1 MAFTT
6 LSTGIFVIQGRQF
19 SPGTEIPA
27 GTSLSRATLT
37 TIDEDT
43 GPLGPL
49 AIQSDPYR
57 LNAGEAVSFR
67 VNGIEI
73 SSVVPTLVSTT
84 LVTDA
89 GNIRALAFTIE
100 GNTYL
105 IPQTNAPIDAAST
118 IVTGSRLGTTPVT
131 SVDTTA
137 FGLLPENA
145 DIFAGQIY
153 TEVKFGSNLSSS
165 SIGDIR
171 LYDADDIR
179 GNADS
184 VGEEVALFTAAA
196 PTGVSPFIGI
206 GEAIEVFATL
216 RFDDGGTLG
225 LNAVMRNLSGSYGE
239 STQRYLFDD
248 AALAASGRTLSDIAQ
263 VVSFVST
270 DHDLNWTDL
279 GLQLVAEGNG
289 TATPD
294 PAPAP
299 PINEITGTGRRD
311 ALVGTA
317 GRDVLA
323 GLAGADTLTGGEGND
338 AFLFGTE
345 TRNGR
350 REVDRVTDYEV
361 GQDII
366 AFADGVTVTGF
377 RNIAGGVQID
387 FGGDGDRALVYGEDV
402 TTATIRIFAD
412 DFITSLL

>member
-1 MAFTT
+1 MPFTT
-6 LSTGIFVIQGRQF
+6 LSAGIFVIAGRQF
-19 SPGTEIPA
+19 APGAEIPA

-37 TIDEDT
+37 TIDQDT

-67 VNGIEI
+67 INGIEI
-73 SSVVPTLVSTT
+73 SSVVPTLVLTT

-89 GNIRALAFTIE
+89 GSFRALAFTID

-105 IPQTNAPIDAAST
+105 IPQTNAPIDAATAITAGARLATSAF
-118 IVTGSRLGTTPVT
+118 GSVE
-131 SVDTTA
+131 TA
-137 FGLLPENA
+137 SFGLLPENA

-153 TEVKFGSNLSSS
+153 TERKFGATLSSS

-171 LYDADDIR
+171 LHDADDIR

-184 VGEEVALFTAAA
+184 VGEEIALFTAAA

-206 GEAIEVFATL
+206 GEAVEVFATL

-270 DHDLNWTDL
+270 DHDLNWTEL
-279 GLQLVAEGNG
+279 GLRLVSEGSG

-299 PINEITGTGRRD
+299 PINEITGTGGRD

-323 GLAGADTLTGGEGND
+323 GRAGNDTLTGGDGND
-338 AFLFGTE
+338 AFLFGAE

-350 REVDRVTDYEV
+350 REVDRITDYEV

-377 RNIAGGVQID
+377 RNIAGGVQVD
-387 FGGDGDRALVYGEDV
+387 FGGDGDRALVYGEGL

-412 DFITSLL
+412 DFIPGLL